1 MNILVLHGPNL
12 NMLGKREPGIYGS
25 VSLDDVNGLIRTKAA
40 ESGAE
45 VEIFQSNIEG
55 ELISMIHKGAS
66 FDGII
71 LNPAGYG
78 HTSIALMDAIK
89 SISTPLVEVH
99 LSNVHA
105 REEYRHHTYTSSAAR
120 GVITGFG
127 ADSYLLAIDA
137 LISMNGRT
145 LK

>member
-1 MNILVLHGPNL
+1 
-12 NMLGKREPGIYGS
+12 
-25 VSLDDVNGLIRTKAA
+25 
-40 ESGAE
+40 
-45 VEIFQSNIEG
+45 
-55 ELISMIHKGAS
+55 MIHKGAS

>member
-1 MNILVLHGPNL
+1 MKILVLHGPNL
-12 NMLGKREPGIYGS
+12 NMLGTREPGIYGS
-25 VSLDDVNGLIRTKAA
+25 VCLDDVNRLIRGKAEKA
-40 ESGAE
+40 GIQ

-78 HTSIALMDAIK
+78 HTSIAMMDAMK
-89 SISTPLVEVH
+89 SVATPVVEVH

-105 REEYRHHTYTSSAAR
+105 REEYRHHTYTSSAAL

-127 ADSYLLAIDA
+127 AESYLLAVDA
-137 LISMNGRT
+137 LISIAAG
-145 LK
+145 KGQ

>member
-1 MNILVLHGPNL
+1 MKILVLHGPNL

-25 VSLDDVNGLIRTKAA
+25 EGLESVNDMIRTKAKDA
-40 ESGAE
+40 GVT

-55 ELISMIHKGAS
+55 ELISKIHSGAS
-66 FDGII
+66 YDGII

-89 SISTPLVEVH
+89 SIGTPVVEVH

-105 REEYRHHTYTSSAAR
+105 REEFRHHTYTSAAAR
-120 GVITGFG
+120 GVIAGFG
-127 ADSYLLAIDA
+127 TDSYLLAVDA
-137 LISMNGRT
+137 LVSIAKKGQ
-145 LK
+145 K

>member
-1 MNILVLHGPNL
+1 MKILVLHGPNL

>member
-1 MNILVLHGPNL
+1 MKILVLHGPNL

-25 VSLDDVNGLIRTKAA
+25 VCLDDVNALIRAKAA
-40 ESGAE
+40 QCGAE

-55 ELISMIHKGAS
+55 ELISMIHKGS
-66 FDGII
+66 SYDGII

-78 HTSIALMDAIK
+78 HTSIALMDAVK
-89 SISTPLVEVH
+89 SITTPVVEVH

-105 REEYRHHTYTSSAAR
+105 REEYRHHTYTSSAAK

-127 ADSYLLAIDA
+127 SDSYLLALDA
-137 LISMNGRT
+137 LVSMKG
-145 LK
+145 KKA